1 MHMTKPPPI
10 PASTEENRREV
21 RAPLEVEV
29 SLESENNFYAGI
41 TGNVSTG
48 GVFIATYTPPPT
60 GAEVTLDLKLAGSP
74 ETFTL
79 RAVVCWSRSPERATE
94 FAPPGVGLRWIAL
107 PSSVEATIKRFVDKR
122 DTILFDDED

>member
-1 MHMTKPPPI
+1 MQMTKPPPM
-10 PASTEENRREV
+10 PVLTEENRREV

-48 GVFIATYTPPPT
+48 GVFIATYTPPPA
-60 GAEVTLDLKLAGSP
+60 GAEVTLDLKLAGSA
-74 ETFTL
+74 EVFTL
-79 RAVVCWSRSPERATE
+79 RAMVCWSRSPERATD
-94 FAPPGVGLRWIAL
+94 FAPAGVGLRWIDL
-107 PSSVEATIKRFVDKR
+107 PATVEAAITRFVDKR